1 MELGVIRALVVG
13 LCFTLGV
20 GAGRAQAGP
29 AEDADHTRL
38 AALVTEGLVARLPAA
53 ATMLRLDPS
62 PDAMSRQL
70 FADPFTLALRRAGFA
85 LAWDAKVS
93 PDARWITYAVTP
105 LWDGYVVRLTL
116 DRTTMTRAYLH
127 DRDGVLRPA
136 GPLTVKELAP

>member
-1 MELGVIRALVVG
+1 MAALVVG
-13 LCFTLGV
+13 LCFSLGV
-20 GAGRAQAGP
+20 GPGQAQAGP

-38 AALVTEGLVARLPAA
+38 AALVAQGLIACLPAA
-53 ATMLRLDPS
+53 ATVLRLDPS
-62 PDAMSRQL
+62 PDPESRKL

-93 PDARWITYAVTP
+93 PDAHGLAYAVTP

-116 DRTTMTRAYLH
+116 DQTTMTRAYLH
-127 DRDGVLRPA
+127 DRDGVLRAA